1 MEEFEGIVL
10 NAGERVISRI
20 EKSKLGMLGGLIVFL
35 LLLVIGIVVYAVTGV
50 FSSAEEYSYSKTMG
64 LTYGS
69 LLIFF
74 RCAVFSACVA
84 VV

>member
-50 FSSAEEYSYSKTMG
+50 FLPRRSIRTRKRWG
-64 LTYGS
+64 
-69 LLIFF
+69 
-74 RCAVFSACVA
+74 
-84 VV
+84 